1 MRQMVFYTIHC
12 FLVYFEQIGM
22 KIDVF
27 CFEIFTNNLST
38 IDASDLS
45 RNIFEILLWTIIL
58 HIWFVICCFFVIVAI
73 NAEIIAMQVLA
84 QR

>member
-1 MRQMVFYTIHC
+1 MYANVFDLMVFSIIHR

-38 IDASDLS
+38 INESQLTIDISNVL
-45 RNIFEILLWTIIL
+45 IFTALW
-58 HIWFVICCFFVIVAI
+58 HIWF
-73 NAEIIAMQVLA
+73 IIIG
-84 QR
+84 